1 MVAEYVALTIF
12 KNININIQLTD
23 GPDIVI
29 SGIDKNFDIVFD
41 VKVIHNNK
49 INNNN
54 SKTKILIRNLR
65 KLASNIQ
72 NGMEF
77 VTAFGRHKN
86 KANGTI
92 NKEKRNRVADLLI
105 YIEIDG
111 NTITDC
117 LIIPFICS
125 IIISSNAVST
135 KSRITTRNKPM
146 TALRNP

>member
-49 INNNN
+49 INNNHGDA
-54 SKTKILIRNLR
+54 KILIRNLR

-92 NKEKRNRVADLLI
+92 NKEK
-105 YIEIDG
+105 
-111 NTITDC
+111 
-117 LIIPFICS
+117 
-125 IIISSNAVST
+125 
-135 KSRITTRNKPM
+135 KK
-146 TALRNP
+146 